1 MRHDSSGWTGH
12 HASES
17 RVAHG
22 EPIIVRRRWVRWVL
36 AGSILTA
43 IVMTAAQITS
53 SPTGALLP
61 DGFGLFT
68 ILLFVGHGFSPFA
81 RSSFSTPDKGGLD
94 EFERS
99 MVERATLISYRTVIA
114 LMVAGCGCGWVA
126 TYNGWRLPTQPA
138 DWAARG
144 MGLLAIASNLP
155 VCIAE
160 FAIPMPAD
168 AEEDTP

>member
-1 MRHDSSGWTGH
+1 MRYESSSWTGR

-17 RVAHG
+17 RVARG
-22 EPIIVRRRWVRWVL
+22 KPVIVRRRWVRWIL
-36 AGSILTA
+36 AGSIITA
-43 IVMTAAQITS
+43 VVMAAAQISS
-53 SPTGALLP
+53 SPIGALLP

-81 RSSFSTPDKGGLD
+81 RSSLSTPDKGGLD

-99 MVERATLISYRTVIA
+99 TVEWATLMSYRTIIA
-114 LMVAGCGCGWVA
+114 LMAAGCGYGWVA
-126 TYNGWRLPTQPA
+126 TYRGWPLPTQPA
-138 DWAARG
+138 DWAALG

-155 VCIAE
+155 ACIAE